1 MVAELADQ
9 ADDVV
14 DAYMTL
20 LVHAGIAAADLIC
33 CARLGEHALGTDHGE
48 AVALLKQAAGAK
60 TSGHLSTLLAVKTK
74 AGYTI
79 RMRRATT
86 ERRQSGRPPRS
97 SRLRARSEFG
107 GR

>member
-74 AGYTI
+74 AGYSHTNASSND
-79 RMRRATT
+79 RTKT
-86 ERRQSGRPPRS
+86 ERAAAA
-97 SRLRARSEFG
+97 LLKVAREI
-107 GR
+107 